1 MMSVWTVLNTISWG
15 EDGDLE
21 KLFAED
27 DESKLKSKK
36 LLDAYDQLTINQKNA
51 VYFYYI
57 KEFTWDELA
66 DMLGIS
72 SHSYMNL
79 LARAVAKMRDVLQV
93 MPQ

>member
-1 MMSVWTVLNTISWG
+1 MMSVWTVLNTMSWG
-15 EDGDLE
+15 EDEDLE

-57 KEFTWDELA
+57 K
-66 DMLGIS
+66 
-72 SHSYMNL
+72 NL
-79 LARAVAKMRDVLQV
+79 RGTNWQICWGFRRILT
-93 MPQ
+93 